1 MEEIMLEFEVL
12 SRHNSEG
19 TEENCKNNSDAIPG
33 LWAEILIKHA
43 IHSSTK
49 LNNVNTLQNIFKSKE
64 ICQYIHMHNAYKTKH
79 KFGQIMMALWSV
91 RF

>member
-1 MEEIMLEFEVL
+1 MLEFEIL
-12 SRHNSEG
+12 SRHNSEE

-43 IHSSTK
+43 IHSSTIF
-49 LNNVNTLQNIFKSKE
+49 NNVNTVQNIFKSKE
-64 ICQYIHMHNAYKTKH
+64 TFQYIHMHNAYKTEQ
-79 KFGQIMMALWSV
+79 KFGQIMMALWTV